1 MTDRDAAQTP
11 PWHAIGVDE
20 TLRRLDSDPSKGLS
34 AEDAARRL
42 AQYGPNRLPEG
53 SKRGPLKRFLLQF
66 DNILVYVLIAAGF
79 VKLMLGLWLDASII
93 TGVVVINAL
102 LGFIQEGKAEKALD
116 SIRNMLSSEAR
127 TLRGGETRIVAAE
140 ELVPGD
146 VVLLESGDRIPA
158 DIRLIEVKNL
168 RTDEAALTGES
179 VPADKSTDPTPEN
192 STVGDRENLAFSGTL
207 VVSGR
212 AVGVVVG
219 TGAQTELGRINQMLA
234 AVNALETPL
243 LRQIKE
249 FGHTI
254 AKVIGVVSILI
265 FAYGRWVRD
274 LPFVEAFQAVVGI
287 AVSVIPEG
295 LPALITITMAIG
307 VQRMAQRNA
316 IIRRLPAVETL
327 GSISRIC
334 SDKTGTLTLMEMMVA
349 SAVTATSHY
358 RVTGDGYASEG
369 EVLLDDK
376 PAAESAVLK
385 RMGAISALC
394 NDSEL
399 RQLDGVWKVEGDP
412 TEAALYPFAA
422 KLGLDRQAEREG
434 RRRIDAIPFE
444 SEHKFMATL
453 HEDLGGA
460 RMLLVKGAPE
470 VILAHCARQ
479 ETESG
484 PEALQRDYWIA
495 ASDRMA
501 AQGERVLGLAWLPDP
516 RFETTSLD
524 PSDLPNTL
532 ILLGLVGLMDPPRKE
547 AVEAVA
553 ECHNGG
559 IRVTMITGDHKIT
572 AAAIAKMLGIGDG
585 KTAVAGAEIEAMNDG
600 ALQETVRNV
609 DVFARAS
616 PEHKLRLVKAIQA
629 NGQVVAMTGDGVN
642 DAPALKRADI
652 GVAMGIKGTEVTKE
666 AAAMVLADDN
676 FASITAAVRE
686 GRTVYNNIEKALLFM
701 LPTNVAQAL
710 VILVAIVVGFMLP
723 ITAPQILWVNMV
735 TSVALGLVISF
746 EPHELDV
753 MQRPPRAVSL
763 PILNGFAIWRVI
775 FVGLALLV
783 LTLGAFFWM
792 KSQDAA
798 DELARAVAVNALVI
812 GQVFYLFNS
821 RFKTD
826 SSLSIAAHLGNRYVP
841 MGVGAVVL
849 LQLLFTY
856 APPLQQLFGTAAIPL
871 DVWPWLFLGGFVFFL
886 IVEAEKFVIRAFRSR
901 RRSSPTSE
909 QAPRPMALD
918 VRQALA
924 RDASRK
930 TSNGWGNWQ
939 GLLGGL
945 AVLGLIAGE
954 IHGFLHRSDADQ
966 YATDAVAQ
974 SAAPREGIATMT
986 TDAPRPVNFGARVS
1000 GTIDSLLCAPNA
1012 KVQAGQLCGKID
1024 PRPYEAAADH
1034 EMAALAKVQLRR
1046 DRSASALLRAQ
1057 KDFERSEDRNA
1068 RGAISRAALDKS
1080 RAAYENA
1087 KARVVADEAEVAR
1100 IEKALA
1106 AARNDL
1112 ALTDIVSPVDG
1123 TVISRHGEVGQKV
1136 DVNQEPPLFIVA
1148 PSSGATP
1155 E

>member
-1 MTDRDAAQTP
+1 VTDRDAAQNP
-11 PWHAIGVDE
+11 PWHAIAADE
-20 TLRRLDSDPSKGLS
+20 IIRRLESDRSRGLGRD
-34 AEDAARRL
+34 EAARRL
-42 AQYGPNRLPEG
+42 AKYGPNRLPEG
-53 SKRGPLKRFLLQF
+53 SKRGPLMRFLLQF
-66 DNILVYVLIAAGF
+66 DNVLVYVLLAAGF
-79 VKLMLGLWLDASII
+79 IKLMLGLWLDASII

-127 TLRGGETRIVAAE
+127 TLRDGETRVVPAE

-146 VVLLESGDRIPA
+146 IVLLESGDRIPA
-158 DIRLIEVKNL
+158 DIRLVEVKNL

-179 VPADKSTDPTPEN
+179 VPADKSTDPTPEK
-192 STVGDRENLAFSGTL
+192 STVGDRENMAFSGTL

-212 AVGVVVG
+212 ALGIVVG
-219 TGAQTELGRINQMLA
+219 TGAATELGRINQMLA
-234 AVNALETPL
+234 TVNVLETPL
-243 LRQIKE
+243 LRQIKQ

-254 AKVIGVVSILI
+254 AKVIGVISVLI
-265 FAYGRWVRD
+265 FAYGRWVRE

-327 GSISRIC
+327 GSVSRIC

-349 SAVTATSHY
+349 SAVSATSHY
-358 RVTGDGYASEG
+358 HVTGDGYASEG
-369 EVLLDDK
+369 EVLLDGA
-376 PAAESAVLK
+376 PAGQSVILK
-385 RMGAISALC
+385 RMAMVSALC

-399 RQLDGVWKVEGDP
+399 RHSDGVWKVEGDP

-422 KLGLDRQAEREG
+422 KLGFDREAERAG

-453 HEDLGGA
+453 HEDADGG

-470 VILAHCARQ
+470 VILAHCSRQ
-479 ETESG
+479 ETESV
-484 PEALQRDYWIA
+484 PAPLMRDYWMQ
-495 ASDRMA
+495 ASDRLA

-516 RFETTSLD
+516 RFETTSLA
-524 PSDLPNTL
+524 PEDLPRDL

-553 ECHNGG
+553 ECHKGG

-585 KTAVAGAEIEAMNDG
+585 RTAVAGAEIEAMNDG
-600 ALQETVRNV
+600 ELRETVRNV

-710 VILVAIVVGFMLP
+710 VILVAIVVGFVLP

-753 MQRPPRAVSL
+753 MQRPPRAVTR
-763 PILNGFAIWRVI
+763 PILDRFAIWRVI
-775 FVGLALLV
+775 FVGLALLA
-783 LTLGAFFWM
+783 LTLSAFFWM

-812 GQVFYLFNS
+812 GQVFYLLNS

-826 SSLSIAAHLGNRYVP
+826 SSLSIAAHLGNRYLP
-841 MGVGAVVL
+841 LGVGAVVI

-856 APPLQQLFGTAAIPL
+856 APPLQRLFGVAAIPP
-871 DVWPWLFLGGFVFFL
+871 DIWPWLFLGGFVFFL
-886 IVEAEKFVIRAFRSR
+886 IVEAEKFVIRAYRSR
-901 RRSSPTSE
+901 RRPSPELEPPAESLPLEIQRAVAQTSS
-909 QAPRPMALD
+909 AP
-918 VRQALA
+918 
-924 RDASRK
+924 ASRR
-930 TSNGWGNWQ
+930 WGAWQ
-939 GLLGGL
+939 GALGGL

-954 IHGFLHRSDADQ
+954 VYAYLHRGDPDQ
-966 YATDAVAQ
+966 YGSEDFRE
-974 SAAPREGIATMT
+974 SAAIHSRTATER
-986 TDAPRPVNFGARVS
+986 TDAPTPVTFSPRVS
-1000 GTIDSLLCAPNA
+1000 GRIDALFCEPDAA
-1012 KVQAGQLCGKID
+1012 VKAGQLCGRID
-1024 PRPYEAAADH
+1024 PRPFEARVNR
-1034 EMAALAKVQLRR
+1034 EKAALTNAQQRR
-1046 DRSASALLRAQ
+1046 DRSADALLRARQ
-1057 KDFERSEDRNA
+1057 DFERRQDLSA
-1068 RGAISRAALDKS
+1068 RGAKSRAALDRS
-1080 RAAYENA
+1080 RVIYERA
-1087 KARVVADEAEVAR
+1087 KARADADEADVAR

-1106 AARNDL
+1106 AAQNDL

-1123 TVISRHGEVGQKV
+1123 RVISRNAEAGQQFEI
-1136 DVNQEPPLFIVA
+1136 NQELPLFVVA
-1148 PSSGATP
+1148 PNRGMAQ